1 MVWINQI
8 KTSHLHQ
15 CTIIMLFKHTHFG
28 VSSVPPQK
36 WPLFFCKDAI
46 HGQAPF
52 CALSPSTIRLCWTD
66 DFPQAPTGPCVPGGC
81 VVGGRVSGGNVCG
94 GKVTGGCVT
103 PPQTPQVFLQ

>member
-1 MVWINQI
+1 MVWISKP
-8 KTSHLHQ
+8 KTGHSNQ
-15 CTIIMLFKHTHFG
+15 CTIIPLLRHTHFG

-52 CALSPSTIRLCWTD
+52 CAFSPSTIRLCWTD
-66 DFPQAPTGPCVPGGC
+66 DLPQEPAGPCVLG
-81 VVGGRVSGGNVCG
+81 GGRVWGGNVRG

-103 PPQTPQVFLQ
+103 PPQKPQVFWQ